1 MTNELWYIIVFLG
14 ALLLF
19 WLLTKLFRTIA
30 RDFAGGFVIFI
41 LIILF
46 IILVLNIVNGQSG
59 IESGVG
65 NWFNNLFQ

>member
-19 WLLTKLFRTIA
+19 WILTKVFKTVA
-30 RDFAGGFVIFI
+30 RDFAGGFVIFA
-41 LIILF
+41 LIIIF
-46 IILVLNIVNGQSG
+46 IILVLNIVSGKSG

-65 NWFNNLFQ
+65 NWFHNLFQ